1 MADKSALRDDGRY
14 TIILNDFLVT
24 GGDGLGLG
32 AAALRTE
39 VLDIVDLDALVS
51 YLRRAPQPVRGP
63 TDIRIIPTGPAR

>member
-1 MADKSALRDDGRY
+1 MADGSALRDDARY
-14 TIILNDFLVT
+14 TLVLNDFLAT

-39 VLDIVDLDALVS
+39 VLDLVDLDALVR

-63 TDIRIIPTGPAR
+63 SDIRIIATGPAR